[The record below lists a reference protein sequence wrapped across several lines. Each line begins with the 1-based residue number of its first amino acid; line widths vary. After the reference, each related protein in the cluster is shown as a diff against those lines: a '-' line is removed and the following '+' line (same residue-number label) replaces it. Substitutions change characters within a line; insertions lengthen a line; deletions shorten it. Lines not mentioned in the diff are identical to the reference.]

1 MELPMSK
8 QEIKDLKKIIK
19 IQEKIIA
26 ANKDEIKYYKHI
38 NHYLMHECFDI
49 WEKNWSTKV
58 HNVDVEILRKQFM
71 EVVEDLESGGKMF
84 QNNTLDSPKRWLDA
98 GYRVF
103 PCQEK
108 RTPRTLENRK

>member
-38 NHYLMHECFDI
+38 NRC
-49 WEKNWSTKV
+49 K
-58 HNVDVEILRKQFM
+58 IL
-71 EVVEDLESGGKMF
+71 
-84 QNNTLDSPKRWLDA
+84 
-98 GYRVF
+98 
-103 PCQEK
+103 
-108 RTPRTLENRK
+108 

>member
-49 WEKNWSTKV
+49 WEKIGALKFT
-58 HNVDVEILRKQFM
+58 M
-71 EVVEDLESGGKMF
+71 
-84 QNNTLDSPKRWLDA
+84 
-98 GYRVF
+98 
-103 PCQEK
+103 
-108 RTPRTLENRK
+108 